1 MLVNIGK
8 IRIIERIR
16 KVVGKIEELAND
28 IKLNG
33 LINPI
38 SVMQLS
44 NGEYQLLAGLRRL
57 RACEYLEQ
65 ELINANV
72 VEAKDAEAALNIEY
86 SENVQREEFTISER
100 FDFARLIEEIE
111 KEKAKKRKLSSLKQ
125 NQSTDSDCGHYRE
138 TGRTSNIVAVKAGL
152 GSGRTYDRVKYIAKH
167 AGDDIM
173 GQIDNKKLT
182 IRAAYDQIKNDIQS
196 DKEIPVKISK
206 KDELIIKLTEEEISK
221 NKHFAKL
228 KEKLREAE
236 IATNLANTA
245 KNESERNCKLQI
257 SHLKAQIIGLE
268 KHIAELEYLL
278 N

>member
-1 MLVNIGK
+1 VLVNIGK

>member
-65 ELINANV
+65 ELIHANV

-100 FDFARLIEEIE
+100 FDFARMIEEIE

-138 TGRTSNIVAVKAGL
+138 TGRASNIVAVKAGL
-152 GSGRTYDRVKYIAKH
+152 GSGRTYDRVKYIVKH
-167 AGDDIM
+167 GGDEMI

-182 IRAAYDQIKNDIQS
+182 IRAAYDRIKNDIQS
-196 DKEIPVKISK
+196 DKDIPVKISK
-206 KDELIIKLTEEEISK
+206 KDALIIKLTEEEISK